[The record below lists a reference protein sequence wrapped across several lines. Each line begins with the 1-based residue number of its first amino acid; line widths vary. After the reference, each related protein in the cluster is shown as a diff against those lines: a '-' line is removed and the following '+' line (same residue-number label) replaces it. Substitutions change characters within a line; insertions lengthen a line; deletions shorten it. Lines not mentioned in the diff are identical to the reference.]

1 MTLQQLEYVLA
12 VDAYKQFSTA
22 AEKCFITQPSLSAMI
37 QKLEEE
43 LGVKIFDRSKQPIM
57 PTEIGAEIITQARL
71 IVNESDNLKQMVKN
85 RLETVSGELR
95 LGIIPT
101 LAPYLLPLFLKDFSE
116 KFSDLKLS
124 IIELSTEHITA
135 HLKKGLLDV
144 GIMATPS
151 KDSQLQE
158 DPIFYEAFV
167 VYAPKE
173 SAVLKKRYILAED
186 IDPDRLM
193 LLQEGHCM
201 RTQVINLCAL
211 QKAQSS
217 LSNITYEAGSLET
230 LKRLVETHS
239 GITILPHLAIL
250 EMSAEQMQSIRFFK
264 PPAPVREISLV
275 THRSLA
281 KKRLIIVL
289 KDAIHTHLPQA
300 VKKVKK
306 KRIVDI

>member
-1 MTLQQLEYVLA
+1 MTLQQLEYILA
-12 VDAYKQFSTA
+12 VDTYKQFSTA

-37 QKLEEE
+37 QKLEDE

-57 PTEIGAEIITQARL
+57 PTEIGTDIIAQARV
-71 IVNESDNLKQMVKN
+71 IVNEAENLKQLVKD
-85 RLETVSGELR
+85 RLETVSGGLR

-116 KFSDLKLS
+116 KYSDLKLS
-124 IIELSTEHITA
+124 IIELTTENIIA
-135 HLKKGLLDV
+135 QLKKGILDV

-151 KDSQLQE
+151 QDNQLFE
-158 DPIFYEAFV
+158 EPIFYEEFV
-167 VYAPKE
+167 VYAPNEK
-173 SAVLKKRYILAED
+173 AILKKNYMLAED
-186 IDPDRLM
+186 IDANRLM

-201 RTQVINLCAL
+201 RSQVINLCAL
-211 QKAQSS
+211 QKTQSS

-230 LKRLVETHS
+230 LKRLVEAHS

-250 EMSAEQMQSIRFFK
+250 DMDEEQIQYIRFFK

-281 KKRLIIVL
+281 KKRLIAVL
-289 KDAIHTHLPQA
+289 KEAIYHNLPTA
-300 VKKVKK
+300 VKKIKK
-306 KRIVDI
+306 KRVIDI

>member
-1 MTLQQLEYVLA
+1 MTLQQLEYILA
-12 VDAYKQFSTA
+12 VDVYKQFSTA

-37 QKLEEE
+37 QKLEDE

-57 PTEIGAEIITQARL
+57 PTEIGHDIIAQARL
-71 IVNESDNLKQMVKN
+71 IVNESAHLKQLVKD
-85 RLETVSGELR
+85 RFETVSGTLR

-124 IIELSTEHITA
+124 ITELTTENIIA
-135 HLKKGLLDV
+135 HLKKGILDV

-151 KDSQLQE
+151 RDSQLFE
-158 DPIFYEAFV
+158 DPIFYEEFM
-167 VYAPKE
+167 VYAPNE
-173 SAVLKKRYILAED
+173 SAVLKKQYLLAED
-186 IDPDRLM
+186 IDANRLM

-211 QKAQSS
+211 QQTQSS
-217 LSNITYEAGSLET
+217 LRNITYEAGSLET

-239 GITILPHLAIL
+239 GITILPHLAVFDMP
-250 EMSAEQMQSIRFFK
+250 EDQMEYIRFFK

-281 KKRLIIVL
+281 KKRLITVL
-289 KDAIHTHLPQA
+289 KESICANLPPAIG
-300 VKKVKK
+300 KVKK
-306 KRIVDI
+306 KWVVGI

>member
-1 MTLQQLEYVLA
+1 MTLQQLEYILA
-12 VDAYKQFSTA
+12 VDTYKQFSTA

-37 QKLEEE
+37 QKLEDE

-57 PTEIGAEIITQARL
+57 PTEIGIDIIGQARL
-71 IVNESDNLKQMVKN
+71 IVNEAENLKQLVKD
-85 RLETVSGELR
+85 RLETVSGGLR

-116 KFSDLKLS
+116 KYSDLKLS
-124 IIELSTEHITA
+124 ITELTTENIMA
-135 HLKKGLLDV
+135 QLKKGMLDV

-151 KDSQLQE
+151 QDNQLFE
-158 DPIFYEAFV
+158 EPIFYEEFV
-167 VYAPKE
+167 VYAPNEK
-173 SAVLKKRYILAED
+173 AVLKKNYMLTED
-186 IDPDRLM
+186 IDANRLM

-201 RTQVINLCAL
+201 RSQVINLCAL
-211 QKAQSS
+211 QKTQSS

-239 GITILPHLAIL
+239 GITILPHLAVL
-250 EMSAEQMQSIRFFK
+250 DMNEEQIQYIRFFK

-281 KKRLIIVL
+281 KKRLIAVL
-289 KDAIHTHLPQA
+289 KEAIYDNLPQSI
-300 VKKVKK
+300 KKVKK
-306 KRIVDI
+306 KRVIDI

>member
-1 MTLQQLEYVLA
+1 MTLQQLEYILA

-37 QKLEEE
+37 QKLEDE

-57 PTEIGAEIITQARL
+57 PTPIGIDIIAQARL
-71 IVNESDNLKQMVKN
+71 ILNESEHLKQMVKD
-85 RLETVSGELR
+85 RMETVTGELR

-116 KFSDLKLS
+116 KYRDLKLN
-124 IIELSTEHITA
+124 IIELTTENIIA
-135 HLKKGLLDV
+135 QLKKGVLDV
-144 GIMATPS
+144 AIMATSS
-151 KDSQLQE
+151 KDNQLLE
-158 DPIFYEAFV
+158 DPIFYEEFV
-167 VYAPKE
+167 VYAPNE
-173 SAVLKKRYILAED
+173 NAVLKKQYLLAED
-186 IDPDRLM
+186 IDANRLM

-211 QKAQSS
+211 QKTQSS

-239 GITILPHLAIL
+239 GITILPILAIL
-250 EMSAEQMQSIRFFK
+250 DMTEDQLQYIRFFK

-281 KKRLIIVL
+281 KKRLIALL
-289 KDAIHTHLPQA
+289 KDAIGDNLPQSI
-300 VKKVKK
+300 KQIKK
-306 KRIVDI
+306 KRIIDL

>member
-1 MTLQQLEYVLA
+1 MTLQQLEYILA

-37 QKLEEE
+37 QKLEDE

-57 PTEIGAEIITQARL
+57 PTEIGTEVIAQARL
-71 IVNESDNLKQMVKN
+71 IINESENLRQIVKN
-85 RLETVSGELR
+85 RMETVSGELR

-101 LAPYLLPLFLKDFSE
+101 VAPYLLPLFLKDFSE

-124 IIELSTEHITA
+124 ITELSTESIIA
-135 HLKKGLLDV
+135 HLKKGILDV

-151 KDSQLQE
+151 KDNHLFE

-167 VYAPKE
+167 VYAPNE
-173 SAVLKKRYILAED
+173 QAVLKKQYVLAED
-186 IDPDRLM
+186 IDVNRLM

-201 RTQVINLCAL
+201 RAQVINLCAL
-211 QKAQSS
+211 QKTHSS
-217 LSNITYEAGSLET
+217 MNNIVYEAGSLET
-230 LKRLVETHS
+230 LKRLVEAHS
-239 GITILPHLAIL
+239 GITILPHLAIVG
-250 EMSAEQMQSIRFFK
+250 MSADQMKSIRFFK

-281 KKRLIIVL
+281 KKRLIAVL
-289 KDAIHTHLPQA
+289 KESIYQHLPQEI
-300 VKKVKK
+300 KKATK
-306 KRIVDI
+306 KRVLDF